1 MGVASP
7 RRPHPLPPLISR
19 SLSPQDSAVG
29 PQWPSNISN
38 SKCFHNKEVGVGRI
52 LRPDK
57 RIITTGQ
64 PTPSRPS
71 VRPGLL
77 PARPSISPGLP
88 GRTLSCLGFV
98 VRLSVSW
105 CFLIC
110 LVLQVGLGSLL
121 LSIKPSFLSCQFVQP
136 ILLVVLSSQVALE
149 AGKHNTRT
157 SYTTRLE
164 VTRRCTVTRQVP
176 GDARPTARRPPPRQM
191 GIVKDPDRRGMHV
204 SRWMEAR
211 DDACNSTEIP

>member
-1 MGVASP
+1 MGCQTLHRPFPVGVAAP
-7 RRPHPLPPLISR
+7 RRPRPLPPLIAR
-19 SLSPQDSAVG
+19 TLPLQDDPAG
-29 PQWPSNISN
+29 PQWRSNTSN
-38 SKCFHNKEVGVGRI
+38 SNYFHNKEVGVGRI

-88 GRTLSCLGFV
+88 GRTLARLGFLV
-98 VRLSVSW
+98 CLAISR

-110 LVLQVGLGSLL
+110 LVLQVGLGTY
-121 LSIKPSFLSCQFVQP
+121 LSIKASLLSYQFVQP
-136 ILLVVLSSQVALE
+136 IFLVVLSSQVARE

-157 SYTTRLE
+157 GYTTRLE

-176 GDARPTARRPPPRQM
+176 GDAPVHCTTLRGTPTAATL
-191 GIVKDPDRRGMHV
+191 RG
-204 SRWMEAR
+204 EG
-211 DDACNSTEIP
+211 P